1 MESVWFCW
9 GGNGGAT
16 YKSEDGADAGRCG
29 FGVDG
34 FAIGKTKV
42 RFGDVEEREEELGQL
57 RSNCGLSCN
66 EK

>member
-42 RFGDVEEREEELGQL
+42 RFRRCGRERGGAGPAEIKL
-57 RSNCGLSCN
+57 RVVVQ
-66 EK
+66 